1 MNSPSQAPTEPPES
15 AAHLA
20 DVQQS
25 LALFAEG
32 IAGRYHH
39 IRAATEP
46 DGDPDPAHDS
56 ASHDAGALYLP
67 TTIDWFPSQ
76 TLNEAA
82 YRLTALYQ
90 LGFRE
95 FGTYRFD
102 IAAARDRIAAL
113 GLREPPAAHRES
125 DIALFF
131 AHFELPELARRLFHV
146 IEMARVRAAVV
157 RRYPGADRYRRALLD
172 VRLGSKQAY
181 SDGIA
186 GEVERLEAA
195 LEGLPV
201 ASAFALHAGAV
212 ADEGA
217 DVYDSAAAVT
227 ACMDSLALYPE
238 PSDEAGPNEGPQL
251 EWLQRQTRLEDWDE
265 DLADLDA
272 KLLSLAAAEAL
283 EEGEAVAGEVDRPG
297 DLRDLGA
304 DLAAERDALKRRIDM
319 ERSTLARM
327 LGEQRED
334 ARSFLYDEWDYHS
347 QRYLHGWCRLFEE
360 QLHTDPNALGGRDPD
375 ELLAAVRPLAHAVRR
390 RFEQIRPSGY
400 RRQAK
405 VSDGD
410 ELDLDSVVAARSD
423 LRVGVSPD
431 ERVYSRRERLRR
443 DVGAVFLVDLSAST
457 DDVLTELPS
466 LEPSAR
472 GSARGLPSLEEPS
485 ARGSARGL
493 PSLEE
498 PEPPPP
504 APSDPQDLR
513 DPYFD
518 EDEEW
523 DFEARRLEDAE
534 RRRIIDIQRE
544 AVLTMS
550 GALEAIGDQYA
561 IYGFSGYGRD
571 CVEFLVAKELGQA
584 YDRNVLEALAAMTP
598 KRSTR
603 MGPAIRH
610 SIRKLEA
617 AGTGLKVLM
626 IVSDGFPQ
634 DCDYGPERGEH
645 EYGVQDTAKALREA
659 EAAGIETFCVTVDRS
674 GHDYLRRMCPEDRY
688 MVIEES
694 HELPDALEKAY
705 RQLTRL

>member
-1 MNSPSQAPTEPPES
+1 MQPTVGEDS
-15 AAHLA
+15 AAHLT
-20 DVQQS
+20 DVQRS

-39 IRAATEP
+39 IRAVEESPEGEA
-46 DGDPDPAHDS
+46 GALQQN

-67 TTIDWFPSQ
+67 ESIDWFPSKG
-76 TLNEAA
+76 LNAAA

-102 IAAARDRIAAL
+102 IATARERIAAL
-113 GLREPPAAHRES
+113 RLRTPPAAHRES

-131 AHFELPELARRLFHV
+131 AHFEVPELARALFHV

-157 RRYPGADRYRRALLD
+157 RRYPGADRYRRALLN
-172 VRLGSKQAY
+172 VRLGLPRAF

-186 GEVERLEAA
+186 GELERLEAA

-201 ASAFALHAGAV
+201 ESAFVVHAGAV

-227 ACMDSLALYPE
+227 SCIDSLELHLE
-238 PSDEAGPNEGPQL
+238 PVSGAAMSSDGPQL
-251 EWLQRQTRLEDWDE
+251 EWLQRQTRLENWDE

-272 KLLSLAAAEAL
+272 KLLSLAVAEAL
-283 EEGEAVAGEVDRPG
+283 EEGEAVAGQMEGPG
-297 DLRDLGA
+297 DIRDTDA

-319 ERSTLARM
+319 ERSTLARA

-334 ARSFLYDEWDYHS
+334 ARSFLYDEWDCHN
-347 QRYLHGWCRLFEE
+347 QRYLKGWCRLFEE
-360 QLHTDPNALGGRDPD
+360 RLHTDANALGGRDPD
-375 ELLAAVRPLAHAVRR
+375 ELLTTVRPLAHAVRR

-410 ELDLDSVVAARSD
+410 ELDLDTIVAARSD

-457 DDVLTELPS
+457 DDVLMD
-466 LEPSAR
+466 
-472 GSARGLPSLEEPS
+472 
-485 ARGSARGL
+485 
-493 PSLEE
+493 EE
-498 PEPPPP
+498 PEPPAP
-504 APSDPQDLR
+504 AASDPQDLR

-550 GALEAIGDQYA
+550 GALEAIGDQYG

-571 CVEFLVAKELGQA
+571 CVEFFVAKELGQA
-584 YDRNVLEALAAMTP
+584 YDRSVLEALAAMTP

-610 SIRKLEA
+610 SIRKLDA
-617 AGTGLKVLM
+617 AGTALKVLM

-645 EYGVQDTAKALREA
+645 EYGVQDTAQALREA
-659 EAAGIETFCVTVDRS
+659 AAAGIETFCVTVDRS
-674 GHDYLRRMCPEDRY
+674 GHDYLRRMCPTDRY
-688 MVIEES
+688 MVIEETG
-694 HELPDALEKAY
+694 ELPEALEKAY

>member
-1 MNSPSQAPTEPPES
+1 MNSPLPCPPAEDS

-20 DVQQS
+20 DEQRS

-39 IRAATEP
+39 IRSVEDLP
-46 DGDPDPAHDS
+46 DGQGGLAHQN

-67 TTIDWFPSQ
+67 ESIDWFQSRD
-76 TLNEAA
+76 LNAAA

-102 IAAARDRIAAL
+102 IGMARDRIAAL

-125 DIALFF
+125 DIAIFF
-131 AHFELPELARRLFHV
+131 AHFEVPELARRLFHV

-172 VRLGSKQAY
+172 VRLDAEQAY

-212 ADEGA
+212 ADEDA

-227 ACMDSLALYPE
+227 ACMDSLEFYPE
-238 PSDEAGPNEGPQL
+238 GSDESAPNEGPQL

-272 KLLSLAAAEAL
+272 KLLSLAVAEAL
-283 EEGEAVAGEVDRPG
+283 EEGEAVAGEADRPG
-297 DLRDLGA
+297 DLRDTDA
-304 DLAAERDALKRRIDM
+304 DLTAERDALKRRIDM
-319 ERSTLARM
+319 ERSTLART

-334 ARSFLYDEWDYHS
+334 ARSFLYDEWDCHS

-360 QLHTDPNALGGRDPD
+360 RLHTDANALGGRDPD

-410 ELDLDSVVAARSD
+410 ELDLDSIVAARSD

-457 DDVLTELPS
+457 DDVLE
-466 LEPSAR
+466 EPSAG

-485 ARGSARGL
+485 Q
-493 PSLEE
+493 EE
-498 PEPPPP
+498 AEAPAS

-550 GALEAIGDQYA
+550 GALEAIGDQYG

-571 CVEFLVAKELGQA
+571 CVEFFVAKELGQA

-610 SIRKLEA
+610 AVRKLEA
-617 AGTGLKVLM
+617 AGTALKVLM

-694 HELPDALEKAY
+694 HQLPEALEKAY

>member
-1 MNSPSQAPTEPPES
+1 MDSPSQALAEPPES

-20 DVQQS
+20 DVQRS

-39 IRAATEP
+39 IRPAPDLP
-46 DGDPDPAHDS
+46 DGNPDPTHDN

-67 TTIDWFPSQ
+67 TIIDWFPTQ
-76 TLNEAA
+76 TLNAAA

-125 DIALFF
+125 DIAIFF

-157 RRYPGADRYRRALLD
+157 RRYPGADRYRRALLE
-172 VRLGSKQAY
+172 VRLDAPQAY

-265 DLADLDA
+265 DLADLDT
-272 KLLSLAAAEAL
+272 KLLSLAVAEAL
-283 EEGEAVAGEVDRPG
+283 EEGEAVAGEADRPG

-304 DLAAERDALKRRIDM
+304 DLTAERDALKRRIDM
-319 ERSTLARM
+319 ERSTLART
-327 LGEQRED
+327 LGEQRTD
-334 ARSFLYDEWDYHS
+334 ARSFLYDEWDCHR

-360 QLHTDPNALGGRDPD
+360 RLHTDPNALGGRDPD
-375 ELLAAVRPLAHAVRR
+375 ELLASVRPLAHAVRR

-410 ELDLDSVVAARSD
+410 ELDLDSIVAARSD

-457 DDVLTELPS
+457 DDVLE
-466 LEPSAR
+466 EPSAG

-485 ARGSARGL
+485 R
-493 PSLEE
+493 EE
-498 PEPPPP
+498 AEPPAPE
-504 APSDPQDLR
+504 PSDPQDLR

-571 CVEFLVAKELGQA
+571 CVEFFVAKELGQA

-617 AGTGLKVLM
+617 AGTALKVLM

>member
-1 MNSPSQAPTEPPES
+1 MDAALLSATEDS
-15 AAHLA
+15 AAHLT
-20 DVQQS
+20 DVQRS

-39 IRAATEP
+39 IRPVEESP
-46 DGDPDPAHDS
+46 DGEAGPMQN

-67 TTIDWFPSQ
+67 ESIDWFP
-76 TLNEAA
+76 TWALNAAA

-102 IAAARDRIAAL
+102 IETARERIAAL
-113 GLREPPAAHRES
+113 RLRTSPTAHRES

-131 AHFELPELARRLFHV
+131 AHFEVPELARAMFHI

-157 RRYPGADRYRRALLD
+157 RRYPGADRYRLALLD
-172 VRLGSKQAY
+172 VHLGSPRVY
-181 SDGIA
+181 SEGIA
-186 GEVERLEAA
+186 GELERLEAA

-201 ASAFALHAGAV
+201 ESSFVVHAAAV

-227 ACMDSLALYPE
+227 SCIDSLQLIPE
-238 PSDEAGPNEGPQL
+238 AAPGEAMPNEGPQL

-272 KLLSLAAAEAL
+272 KLLSLAVAEAL
-283 EEGEAVAGEVDRPG
+283 AEGEAVAGQMEGPG
-297 DLRDLGA
+297 DLRDTDA

-319 ERSTLARM
+319 ERSTLARA

-334 ARSFLYDEWDYHS
+334 ARSFLYDEWDCHN
-347 QRYLHGWCRLFEE
+347 QRYLRGWCRLFEE
-360 QLHTDPNALGGRDPD
+360 RLHTDPNALGGRDPD
-375 ELLAAVRPLAHAVRR
+375 ELLASVRPLAHAVRR

-410 ELDLDSVVAARSD
+410 ELDLDTIVAARSD

-457 DDVLTELPS
+457 DDVLMD
-466 LEPSAR
+466 A
-472 GSARGLPSLEEPS
+472 
-485 ARGSARGL
+485 
-493 PSLEE
+493 E
-498 PEPPPP
+498 PEPPAP
-504 APSDPQDLR
+504 APTDPQDLR

-550 GALEAIGDQYA
+550 GALEAIGDQYG

-571 CVEFLVAKELGQA
+571 CVEFFVAKELGQA
-584 YDRNVLEALAAMTP
+584 YDRSVLEALAAMTP

-617 AGTGLKVLM
+617 AGTALKVLM

-645 EYGVQDTAKALREA
+645 EYGVQDTAQALREA
-659 EAAGIETFCVTVDRS
+659 AAAGIETFCVTVDRS
-674 GHDYLRRMCPEDRY
+674 GHDYLRRMCPVDRY
-688 MVIEES
+688 MVIEETG
-694 HELPDALEKAY
+694 ELPEALEKAY

>member
-1 MNSPSQAPTEPPES
+1 MDSPPQAPAEPPES

-20 DVQQS
+20 DVQRS

-39 IRAATEP
+39 IRPALDLP
-46 DGDPDPAHDS
+46 DGNPDPAHDN

-67 TTIDWFPSQ
+67 TIIDWFPTQ
-76 TLNEAA
+76 TLNAAA

-113 GLREPPAAHRES
+113 SLREAPVAHRES

-181 SDGIA
+181 ADGIA

-201 ASAFALHAGAV
+201 ASAFALHAGGV
-212 ADEGA
+212 AGEGA

-227 ACMDSLALYPE
+227 ACMDSLEFYPE
-238 PSDEAGPNEGPQL
+238 SSDEAGPNEGPQL

-272 KLLSLAAAEAL
+272 KLLSLAVAEAL
-283 EEGEAVAGEVDRPG
+283 EQGEAVAGEADRPG
-297 DLRDLGA
+297 ELRDTDA

-319 ERSTLARM
+319 ERSTLART

-334 ARSFLYDEWDYHS
+334 ARSFLYDEWDYHG

-360 QLHTDPNALGGRDPD
+360 GLHTDPNALGGRDPD

-405 VSDGD
+405 VTDGD
-410 ELDLDSVVAARSD
+410 ELDLDSIVAARSD

-443 DVGAVFLVDLSAST
+443 DVGAIFLVDLSAST
-457 DDVLTELPS
+457 DDVLN
-466 LEPSAR
+466 
-472 GSARGLPSLEEPS
+472 EEPS
-485 ARGSARGL
+485 A
-493 PSLEE
+493 LEE
-498 PEPPPP
+498 AEPPAA
-504 APSDPQDLR
+504 APSGPQDLR

-550 GALEAIGDQYA
+550 GALEAIGDQYG

-571 CVEFLVAKELGQA
+571 CVEFFVAKDLGQA

-617 AGTGLKVLM
+617 AGTALKVLM

>member
-1 MNSPSQAPTEPPES
+1 MQPAVGEDS
-15 AAHLA
+15 AAHLT
-20 DVQQS
+20 DVQRS

-39 IRAATEP
+39 IRAVEESP
-46 DGDPDPAHDS
+46 DGEAGALQQN

-67 TTIDWFPSQ
+67 ESIDWFPSKG
-76 TLNEAA
+76 LNAAA

-102 IAAARDRIAAL
+102 IATARKRIAAL
-113 GLREPPAAHRES
+113 RLRTPPAAHRES

-131 AHFELPELARRLFHV
+131 AHFEVPELARALFHV

-157 RRYPGADRYRRALLD
+157 RRYPGADRYRRALLN
-172 VRLGSKQAY
+172 VRLGSPRAF

-186 GEVERLEAA
+186 GELERLEAA

-201 ASAFALHAGAV
+201 ESAFVVHAGAA

-227 ACMDSLALYPE
+227 SCIDSLELHPE
-238 PSDEAGPNEGPQL
+238 PVSGEAMSSDGPQL

-272 KLLSLAAAEAL
+272 KLLSLAVAEAL
-283 EEGEAVAGEVDRPG
+283 EEGEAVAGQMEGPG
-297 DLRDLGA
+297 DIRDTDA

-319 ERSTLARM
+319 ERSTLARA

-334 ARSFLYDEWDYHS
+334 ARSFLYDEWDCHN
-347 QRYLHGWCRLFEE
+347 QRYLKGWCRLFEE
-360 QLHTDPNALGGRDPD
+360 RLHTDANALGGRDPD
-375 ELLAAVRPLAHAVRR
+375 ELLTTVRPLAHAVRR

-410 ELDLDSVVAARSD
+410 ELDLDTIVAARSD

-431 ERVYSRRERLRR
+431 ERVYSRRERVRR

-457 DDVLTELPS
+457 DDVLMD
-466 LEPSAR
+466 
-472 GSARGLPSLEEPS
+472 
-485 ARGSARGL
+485 
-493 PSLEE
+493 EE
-498 PEPPPP
+498 PEPPAP
-504 APSDPQDLR
+504 AAGDPQDLR

-550 GALEAIGDQYA
+550 GALEAIGDQYG

-571 CVEFLVAKELGQA
+571 CVEFFVAKELGQA
-584 YDRNVLEALAAMTP
+584 YDRSVLEALAAMTP

-617 AGTGLKVLM
+617 AGTALKVLM

-645 EYGVQDTAKALREA
+645 EYGVQDTAQALREA
-659 EAAGIETFCVTVDRS
+659 SAAGIETFCVTVDRS
-674 GHDYLRRMCPEDRY
+674 GHDYLRRMCPPDRY
-688 MVIEES
+688 MVIEETG
-694 HELPDALEKAY
+694 ELPEALEKAY

>member
-1 MNSPSQAPTEPPES
+1 M
-15 AAHLA
+15 HLA
-20 DVQQS
+20 DVQRS

-39 IRAATEP
+39 IRPVEDSQGGAA
-46 DGDPDPAHDS
+46 GPARQN

-67 TTIDWFPSQ
+67 ARIDWFPTRQ
-76 TLNEAA
+76 LNAAA

-102 IAAARDRIAAL
+102 IDTARARIAT
-113 GLREPPAAHRES
+113 LRLRTAPPAHRES

-131 AHFELPELARRLFHV
+131 AHFEALELARRLFHV

-172 VRLGSKQAY
+172 VRLGLPPAY
-181 SDGIA
+181 ADGIA
-186 GEVERLEAA
+186 GELERLEAA

-201 ASAFALHAGAV
+201 ESEFMVHAGGV

-227 ACMDSLALYPE
+227 SCMDSLALSPE
-238 PSDEAGPNEGPQL
+238 PAGEAVAGEGPQL

-272 KLLSLAAAEAL
+272 KLLSLAVAEAL
-283 EEGEAVAGEVDRPG
+283 EEGEAVAGQMEGPG
-297 DLRDLGA
+297 DLRDA

-319 ERSTLARM
+319 ERSALARA
-327 LGEQRED
+327 LGEQRDD
-334 ARSFLYDEWDYHS
+334 ARSFLYDEWDCHN
-347 QRYLHGWCRLFEE
+347 QRYLRGWCRLFEE
-360 QLHTDPNALGGRDPD
+360 RLRTDANALGGRDPD

-410 ELDLDSVVAARSD
+410 ELDLDTIVAARTD

-457 DDVLTELPS
+457 DDVLTE
-466 LEPSAR
+466 
-472 GSARGLPSLEEPS
+472 GS
-485 ARGSARGL
+485 
-493 PSLEE
+493 
-498 PEPPPP
+498 PEPPAP
-504 APSDPQDLR
+504 AASDPQDLR

-550 GALEAIGDQYA
+550 GALEAIGDQYG

-571 CVEFLVAKELGQA
+571 CVEFFVAKELGQA
-584 YDRNVLEALAAMTP
+584 YDRSVLEALAAMTP

-610 SIRKLEA
+610 AVRKLEA
-617 AGTGLKVLM
+617 AGTALKVLM

-645 EYGVQDTAKALREA
+645 EYGVQDTAQALREA
-659 EAAGIETFCVTVDRS
+659 SAAGIETFCVTVDRS
-674 GHDYLRRMCPEDRY
+674 GHDYLRRMCPADRY
-688 MVIEES
+688 MVIEETG
-694 HELPDALEKAY
+694 ELPEALEKAY
-705 RQLTRL
+705 HQLTRL

>member
-1 MNSPSQAPTEPPES
+1 MWSGPDREIAGLDSPPQAPAEPPES

-20 DVQQS
+20 DVQRS

-39 IRAATEP
+39 IRPALDLP
-46 DGDPDPAHDS
+46 DGNPDPAHDN

-67 TTIDWFPSQ
+67 TIIDWFPTQ
-76 TLNEAA
+76 TLNAAA

-113 GLREPPAAHRES
+113 SLREAPVAHRES

-181 SDGIA
+181 ADGIA

-201 ASAFALHAGAV
+201 ASAFALHAGGV
-212 ADEGA
+212 AGEGA

-227 ACMDSLALYPE
+227 ACMDSLEFYPE
-238 PSDEAGPNEGPQL
+238 SSDEAGPNEGPQL

-272 KLLSLAAAEAL
+272 KLLSLAVAEAL
-283 EEGEAVAGEVDRPG
+283 EQGEAVAGEADRPG
-297 DLRDLGA
+297 ELRDTDA

-319 ERSTLARM
+319 ERSTLART

-334 ARSFLYDEWDYHS
+334 ARSFLYDEWDYHG

-360 QLHTDPNALGGRDPD
+360 GLHTDPNALGGRDPD

-405 VSDGD
+405 VTDGD
-410 ELDLDSVVAARSD
+410 ELDLDSIVAARSD

-443 DVGAVFLVDLSAST
+443 DVGAIFLVDLSAST
-457 DDVLTELPS
+457 DDVLN
-466 LEPSAR
+466 
-472 GSARGLPSLEEPS
+472 EEPS
-485 ARGSARGL
+485 A
-493 PSLEE
+493 LEE
-498 PEPPPP
+498 AEPPAA
-504 APSDPQDLR
+504 APSGPQDLR

-550 GALEAIGDQYA
+550 GALEAIGDQYG

-571 CVEFLVAKELGQA
+571 CVEFFVAKDLGQA

-617 AGTGLKVLM
+617 AGTALKVLM

>member
-1 MNSPSQAPTEPPES
+1 MKRTAAAPVRARWIGLDSSIPAPREPQDS

-20 DVQQS
+20 DVQRS

-39 IRAATEP
+39 IRATQDLP
-46 DGDPDPAHDS
+46 DGAADPAHDN

-67 TTIDWFPSQ
+67 TIIDWFP
-76 TLNEAA
+76 TRALNAAA

-95 FGTYRFD
+95 FGTYAFD

-113 GLREPPAAHRES
+113 GLREAPAAHRES
-125 DIALFF
+125 DIARFF
-131 AHFELPELARRLFHV
+131 AHFEVPELARRLFHV

-172 VRLGSKQAY
+172 VRLGSPPAY
-181 SDGIA
+181 ADGIA

-212 ADEGA
+212 ADEDA

-227 ACMDSLALYPE
+227 ACMDSLELYPE
-238 PSDEAGPNEGPQL
+238 SFDEPGSTEGPEL

-272 KLLSLAAAEAL
+272 KLLSLAVAEAL
-283 EEGEAVAGEVDRPG
+283 EEGEAVAGEADRPG
-297 DLRDLGA
+297 DLRDTDA

-319 ERSTLARM
+319 ERSTLART

-347 QRYLHGWCRLFEE
+347 QRYLRGWCRLFEE
-360 QLHTDPNALGGRDPD
+360 RLHTDANALGGRDPD

-400 RRQAK
+400 RRQSK

-410 ELDLDSVVAARSD
+410 ELDLDTIVAARAD

-457 DDVLTELPS
+457 DDVLTE
-466 LEPSAR
+466 EV
-472 GSARGLPSLEEPS
+472 
-485 ARGSARGL
+485 
-493 PSLEE
+493 
-498 PEPPPP
+498 PEPPAP
-504 APSDPQDLR
+504 APRDPQDLR

-550 GALEAIGDQYA
+550 GALEAIGDQYG

-571 CVEFLVAKELGQA
+571 CVEFFVAKELGQA
-584 YDRNVLEALAAMTP
+584 YDRSVLEALAAMTP

-610 SIRKLEA
+610 AVRKLEA
-617 AGTGLKVLM
+617 AGTALKVLM

>member
-1 MNSPSQAPTEPPES
+1 MDSSLLPAPAEES

-20 DVQQS
+20 DVQRS

-39 IRAATEP
+39 IRPVEDLP
-46 DGDPDPAHDS
+46 DGQAGLGACVAGNRQSVPQN

-67 TTIDWFPSQ
+67 ERIDWFP
-76 TLNEAA
+76 TRALNAAA

-102 IAAARDRIAAL
+102 IETARERIAAL
-113 GLREPPAAHRES
+113 RLRTPPVAHRES

-131 AHFELPELARRLFHV
+131 AHFEVPELARALFHV

-172 VRLGSKQAY
+172 VHLETPRAY
-181 SDGIA
+181 ADGIA
-186 GEVERLEAA
+186 GELERLEAA

-201 ASAFALHAGAV
+201 ASAFVVHAGAV

-217 DVYDSAAAVT
+217 DVYDTAAAVT
-227 ACMDSLALYPE
+227 SCIDSLDIYPE
-238 PSDEAGPNEGPQL
+238 PAPGEAMPNEGPGL
-251 EWLQRQTRLEDWDE
+251 EWLQRQTRLEDWDD

-272 KLLSLAAAEAL
+272 KLLSLAVADAL
-283 EEGEAVAGEVDRPG
+283 EEGEAVAGQREGPG
-297 DLRDLGA
+297 ELRDTDA

-319 ERSTLARM
+319 ERSTLARA

-334 ARSFLYDEWDYHS
+334 ARSFLYDEWDSHN
-347 QRYLHGWCRLFEE
+347 QRYLRGWCRLFEE
-360 QLHTDPNALGGRDPD
+360 RLHTDANALGGRDPD
-375 ELLAAVRPLAHAVRR
+375 ELLATVRPLAHAVRR

-410 ELDLDSVVAARSD
+410 ELDLDTIVAARSD

-457 DDVLTELPS
+457 DDVLTD
-466 LEPSAR
+466 
-472 GSARGLPSLEEPS
+472 
-485 ARGSARGL
+485 
-493 PSLEE
+493 EE
-498 PEPPPP
+498 PEPPAP
-504 APSDPQDLR
+504 APTDPQDLR

-571 CVEFLVAKELGQA
+571 CVEFFVAKELGQA
-584 YDRNVLEALAAMTP
+584 YDRSVLEALAAMTP

-617 AGTGLKVLM
+617 AGTALKVLM

>member
-1 MNSPSQAPTEPPES
+1 MGDS
-15 AAHLA
+15 AAHLT
-20 DVQQS
+20 DVQRS

-39 IRAATEP
+39 IRAVEESP
-46 DGDPDPAHDS
+46 DGEAGALQQN

-67 TTIDWFPSQ
+67 ESIDWFPSKG
-76 TLNEAA
+76 LNAAA
-82 YRLTALYQ
+82 YRVTALYQ

-102 IAAARDRIAAL
+102 IATARERIAAL
-113 GLREPPAAHRES
+113 RLRTPPAAHRES

-131 AHFELPELARRLFHV
+131 AHFEVPELARALFHI

-157 RRYPGADRYRRALLD
+157 RRYPGADRYRRALLG
-172 VRLGSKQAY
+172 VRLGLPRSF

-186 GEVERLEAA
+186 GELERLEAA

-201 ASAFALHAGAV
+201 ESAFVVHAGAV

-227 ACMDSLALYPE
+227 SCIDSLELHLE
-238 PSDEAGPNEGPQL
+238 PVSGEAMSSDGPQL

-272 KLLSLAAAEAL
+272 KLLSLAVAEAL
-283 EEGEAVAGEVDRPG
+283 EEGEAVAGQMEGPG
-297 DLRDLGA
+297 DIRDTDA

-319 ERSTLARM
+319 ERSTLARA

-334 ARSFLYDEWDYHS
+334 ARSFLYDEWDCHN
-347 QRYLHGWCRLFEE
+347 QRYLKGWCRLFEE
-360 QLHTDPNALGGRDPD
+360 RLHTDANALGGRDPD
-375 ELLAAVRPLAHAVRR
+375 ELLTTVRPLAHAVRR

-410 ELDLDSVVAARSD
+410 ELDLDTIVAARSD

-457 DDVLTELPS
+457 DDVLMD
-466 LEPSAR
+466 
-472 GSARGLPSLEEPS
+472 
-485 ARGSARGL
+485 
-493 PSLEE
+493 EE
-498 PEPPPP
+498 PEPPAP
-504 APSDPQDLR
+504 AASDPQDLR

-550 GALEAIGDQYA
+550 GALEAIGDQYG

-571 CVEFLVAKELGQA
+571 CVEFFVAKELGQA
-584 YDRNVLEALAAMTP
+584 YDRSVLEALAAMTP

-610 SIRKLEA
+610 SIRKLES
-617 AGTGLKVLM
+617 AGTALKVLM

-645 EYGVQDTAKALREA
+645 EYGVQDTAQALREA
-659 EAAGIETFCVTVDRS
+659 SAAGIETFCVTVDRS
-674 GHDYLRRMCPEDRY
+674 GHDYLRRMCPADRY
-688 MVIEES
+688 MVIEETG
-694 HELPDALEKAY
+694 ELPEALEKAY

>member
-20 DVQQS
+20 DVQPS

-39 IRAATEP
+39 IRPATDLP
-46 DGDPDPAHDS
+46 DGNPDPAHDN

-76 TLNEAA
+76 TLNAAA

-102 IAAARDRIAAL
+102 IAVARDRIAAL

-125 DIALFF
+125 DIAIFF

-201 ASAFALHAGAV
+201 ASAFALHAGGV
-212 ADEGA
+212 ADAGA

-227 ACMDSLALYPE
+227 ACMDSLEFYPE
-238 PSDEAGPNEGPQL
+238 PPDEAGSSEGPQL

-272 KLLSLAAAEAL
+272 KLLSLAVAEAL
-283 EEGEAVAGEVDRPG
+283 EEGEAAAGEADRPG
-297 DLRDLGA
+297 DLRDTDA

-334 ARSFLYDEWDYHS
+334 ARSFLYDEWDCHS
-347 QRYLHGWCRLFEE
+347 QRYLRGWCRLFEE
-360 QLHTDPNALGGRDPD
+360 RLHTDPNALGGRDPD
-375 ELLAAVRPLAHAVRR
+375 ELLTAVRPLAHAVRR

-410 ELDLDSVVAARSD
+410 ELDLDSIVAARSD

-457 DDVLTELPS
+457 DDVLME
-466 LEPSAR
+466 
-472 GSARGLPSLEEPS
+472 LEEPS

-498 PEPPPP
+498 PESTAP

-550 GALEAIGDQYA
+550 GALEAIGDQYG

-571 CVEFLVAKELGQA
+571 CVEFFVAKELGQA
-584 YDRNVLEALAAMTP
+584 YDRSVLEALAAMTP

-617 AGTGLKVLM
+617 AGTALKVLM

-694 HELPDALEKAY
+694 HELPEALEKAY

>member
-1 MNSPSQAPTEPPES
+1 
-15 AAHLA
+15 
-20 DVQQS
+20 
-25 LALFAEG
+25 
-32 IAGRYHH
+32 
-39 IRAATEP
+39 
-46 DGDPDPAHDS
+46 
-56 ASHDAGALYLP
+56 
-67 TTIDWFPSQ
+67 
-76 TLNEAA
+76 
-82 YRLTALYQ
+82 
-90 LGFRE
+90 
-95 FGTYRFD
+95 
-102 IAAARDRIAAL
+102 
-113 GLREPPAAHRES
+113 
-125 DIALFF
+125 
-131 AHFELPELARRLFHV
+131 
-146 IEMARVRAAVV
+146 
-157 RRYPGADRYRRALLD
+157 
-172 VRLGSKQAY
+172 
-181 SDGIA
+181 
-186 GEVERLEAA
+186 
-195 LEGLPV
+195 
-201 ASAFALHAGAV
+201 
-212 ADEGA
+212 
-217 DVYDSAAAVT
+217 
-227 ACMDSLALYPE
+227 
-238 PSDEAGPNEGPQL
+238 
-251 EWLQRQTRLEDWDE
+251 
-265 DLADLDA
+265 
-272 KLLSLAAAEAL
+272 
-283 EEGEAVAGEVDRPG
+283 
-297 DLRDLGA
+297 
-304 DLAAERDALKRRIDM
+304 M
-319 ERSTLARM
+319 ERSTLART
-327 LGEQRED
+327 LGEQRDD
-334 ARSFLYDEWDYHS
+334 ARSFLYDEWDCHS

-360 QLHTDPNALGGRDPD
+360 RLHTDANALGGRDPD

-410 ELDLDSVVAARSD
+410 ELDLDSIVAARSD

-457 DDVLTELPS
+457 DDVLE
-466 LEPSAR
+466 EPPR
-472 GSARGLPSLEEPS
+472 EEPS

-498 PEPPPP
+498 PEPPAL
-504 APSDPQDLR
+504 APSGPQDLR

-523 DFEARRLEDAE
+523 DFEARRVEDAE

-550 GALEAIGDQYA
+550 GALEAIGDQYG

-571 CVEFLVAKELGQA
+571 CVEFFVAKELGQA

-610 SIRKLEA
+610 AVRKLEA
-617 AGTGLKVLM
+617 AGTALKVLM